1 MDTWSSLS
9 RVVVDTRQ
17 YVQFRC
23 QTIAQTI
30 GQIKVYTNQVQT
42 SYAADPWAGPNVAG
56 PGTRTPVA
64 PLTLAGIER
73 AARDQLAPEIWDFVE
88 GGSGAERTLAANREM
103 FGRHAFRP
111 RALVDVSECA
121 PAVDL
126 LGAALQFPV
135 GIAPMAYHRLVHPD
149 GETATARAAGKAGA
163 LLVAGIFASRTLED
177 IAEAATGPLW
187 LQLYWLRRREALAAL
202 VERAEAAGYAA
213 LLLTVDA
220 PRIGRRLRD
229 LRNGFA
235 VPPEIRAVNLDPAL
249 MAASHHAGQGSSGIA
264 EHAREQF
271 DPTLTWAD
279 LAWLRERSRL
289 PLVLKGVLT
298 AEDARRAADHGVDAV
313 VVSNHGGR
321 QLDGALPALAAL
333 PEVVDA
339 LPPHIPALL
348 DGGVRSGADIAVA
361 LALGARA
368 VLVGRPAFWGLATGG
383 EAGVAQVLDLL
394 RDELEHTMALLGRPS
409 VADLDRTALAPWPL

>member
-1 MDTWSSLS
+1 M
-9 RVVVDTRQ
+9 
-17 YVQFRC
+17 
-23 QTIAQTI
+23 A
-30 GQIKVYTNQVQT
+30 
-42 SYAADPWAGPNVAG
+42 
-56 PGTRTPVA
+56 VA

-73 AARDQLAPEIWDFVE
+73 AAREQLSPEIWDFIE

-103 FGRHAFRP
+103 FGRYAFRP
-111 RALVDVSECA
+111 RTLVDVSDCST
-121 PAVDL
+121 AVKL
-126 LGAALQFPV
+126 LGSPLGLPL

-149 GETATARAAGKAGA
+149 GETATARAAGRAGA
-163 LLVAGIFASRTLED
+163 LLVAGIFASSTLEE
-177 IAEAATGPLW
+177 IAAAATGPLW
-187 LQLYWLRRREALAAL
+187 LQLYWLRRRDALASL
-202 VERAEAAGYAA
+202 VERAEAAGFAA
-213 LLLTVDA
+213 LMLTVDA

-249 MAASHHAGQGSSGIA
+249 MASTHRATEGSSGIA
-264 EHAREQF
+264 DHAREQF
-271 DPTLTWAD
+271 DPTLTWSD
-279 LAWLRERSRL
+279 LAWLRERTRL

-298 AEDARRAADHGVDAV
+298 AEDARLAAEHGVDAV

-339 LPPHIPALL
+339 LPPHIPAVL
-348 DGGVRSGADIAVA
+348 DGGVRGGADIAVA

-383 EAGVAQVLDLL
+383 EDGVTRVLDLL
-394 RDELEHTMALLGRPS
+394 RDELEHTMALLGRPG
-409 VADLDRTALAPWPL
+409 VADLDRTALAPWPTG

>member
-1 MDTWSSLS
+1 MT
-9 RVVVDTRQ
+9 
-17 YVQFRC
+17 
-23 QTIAQTI
+23 
-30 GQIKVYTNQVQT
+30 
-42 SYAADPWAGPNVAG
+42 
-56 PGTRTPVA
+56 

-73 AARDQLAPEIWDFVE
+73 AARDQLPPEIWDFIE
-88 GGSGAERTLAANREM
+88 GGAGAERTAAANREM
-103 FGRHAFRP
+103 FGRYAFRP
-111 RALVDVSECA
+111 RTLVDVSVCT

-126 LGAALQFPV
+126 LGTTLALPV

-163 LLVAGIFASRTLED
+163 LLVAGIFASTPLEE
-177 IAEAATGPLW
+177 IAAAATGPLW
-187 LQLYWLRRREALAAL
+187 LQLYWLRRRDALASL
-202 VERAEAAGYAA
+202 VERAEAAGFGA

-235 VPPEIRAVNLDPAL
+235 VPPEVRAVNLDPAL
-249 MAASHHAGQGSSGIA
+249 MSATHRADRGGSGIA

-298 AEDARRAADHGVDAV
+298 AEDARRAADHGIDAV

-348 DGGVRSGADIAVA
+348 DGGVRGGADIAVA

-383 EAGVAQVLDLL
+383 EHGVGEVLGLL
-394 RDELEHTMALLGRPS
+394 RDELEHTMALLGRPT
-409 VADLDRTALAPWPL
+409 AGDLDRTALAPWPV